1 MGPSARLLLSG
12 SYDRKNIN
20 RIGHSRGGYEP
31 RREGTGQVRA
41 VPHLRSHALGV
52 KRALVICAVLFA
64 ACDRSA
70 PRVSGSLPQRGY
82 LWQRHWTGA
91 VNEAVFEAQK
101 RMDGVVVLG
110 AEIGWAGKN
119 PEVVRA
125 NVDWEMLKSHDVS
138 CSIALRIAP
147 YSGPFE
153 GDDTTA
159 RFIVDVAKSLVDLAA
174 SHGIALREF
183 QIDFDCAQ
191 KDLHEFRAWLRV
203 LRDAVHPLRF
213 VITTLPAWLD
223 DPDFVPLVREVDG
236 YVLQVHSVPHSNAHD
251 RATLCDAALARKW
264 LRKAARLGLPFSV
277 ALPTYR
283 CSAGYDAAGKLLSVA
298 MDSVQPPWPPDTRVL
313 EFASNADEI
322 AMLVKEWRQK
332 RPSQLREIIWYR
344 IPVATDVRNWRW
356 VTLSAVMLGRKPL
369 HQLVALQEGENPVDV
384 AIANTGEAD
393 ELLDSVVTASWS
405 NNAVVAA
412 DALPGWVVDL
422 TDSRAVFATA
432 DKYRMRLSAGAKRR
446 IGWLRYERPPSLR
459 LELIKKNEAYR

>member
-1 MGPSARLLLSG
+1 VKIALIAVHCSGFTRLDSFAALDTLFVSN
-12 SYDRKNIN
+12 SI
-20 RIGHSRGGYEP
+20 
-31 RREGTGQVRA
+31 TGETY
-41 VPHLRSHALGV
+41 LRSHTLAV
-52 KRALVICAVLFA
+52 KRALVISAVLFA
-64 ACDRSA
+64 GCDRSA
-70 PRVSGSLPQRGY
+70 PRLSGPLPQRGY
-82 LWQRHWTGA
+82 LWQRNWTAA
-91 VNEAVFEAQK
+91 VNDAALEAQK

-110 AEIGWAGKN
+110 AEIGWAGKK

-125 NVDWEMLKSHDVS
+125 NVNWEMLKSHDVS
-138 CSIALRIAP
+138 CSIVLRIAP
-147 YSGPFE
+147 YRGPFA

-159 RFIVDVAKSLVDLAA
+159 RFIVGVARSLVDLAVGN
-174 SHGIALREF
+174 GIAPCEF
-183 QIDFDCAQ
+183 QVDFDCAQ
-191 KDLHEFRAWLRV
+191 KDLREFRAWLRV
-203 LRDAVHPLRF
+203 LREAVHPLRF

-223 DPDFVPLVREVDG
+223 DSEFVPLVREADG
-236 YVLQVHSVPHSNAHD
+236 YVLQVHSVPLSSVND
-251 RATLCDAALARKW
+251 RPTLCDAALARAW
-264 LRKAARLGLPFSV
+264 VRKAARLGLPFSV

-283 CSAGYDAAGKLLSVA
+283 CSAGYDAAGRLLSVA

-356 VTLSAVMLGRKPL
+356 VTLSPVMLGRKPL

-405 NNAVVAA
+405 NNAIVAA
-412 DALPGWVVDL
+412 DALPGWIVDL

-432 DKYRMRLSAGAKRR
+432 EEHRMRLSAGAKRR
-446 IGWLRYERPPSLR
+446 IGWLRYERPPSLQ
-459 LELIKKNEAYR
+459 LELTKKNEAHR